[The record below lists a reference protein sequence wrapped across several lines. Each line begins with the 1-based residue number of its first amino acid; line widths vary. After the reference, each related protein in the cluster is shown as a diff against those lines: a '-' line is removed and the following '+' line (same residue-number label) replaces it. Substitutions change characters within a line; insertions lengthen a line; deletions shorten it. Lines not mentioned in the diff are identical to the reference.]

1 MNNII
6 KNMPDYYFT
15 SDFVLQ
21 ETQAKQYELD
31 QIDIKI
37 QNLDKQFFF
46 STATEESLALYEA
59 GLGLPVSPNKPVQER
74 RELIIS
80 KFRGTGTFTEAFIKN
95 VVKAYTNGDIE
106 VIQNYADYS
115 FIIKFIS
122 TIGIPMNINDVAYA
136 IEEFKPAH
144 LNFSFEFKYRTN
156 GQLTGYT
163 YNFLSGFTHDTI
175 REGVI

>member
-6 KNMPDYYFT
+6 KNMPEYYFT
-15 SDFVLQ
+15 SPFVLE
-21 ETQAKQYELD
+21 ETEAKQYELD

-37 QNLDKQFFF
+37 DKLDEQFFF
-46 STATEESLALYEA
+46 STATEESLGLYEA
-59 GLGLPVSPNKPVQER
+59 GLGLPVSPTKPIQER

-80 KFRGTGTFTEAFIKN
+80 KFRGTGTFTEDFIKN
-95 VVKAYTNGDIE
+95 IVKAYTNGEIE
-106 VIQNYADYS
+106 IIQNYVDYS

-122 TIGIPMNINDVAYA
+122 TIGIPMNINDVAYT

-156 GQLTGYT
+156 QQLIGYT
-163 YNFLSGFTHDTI
+163 HNFLGGFTHNTI